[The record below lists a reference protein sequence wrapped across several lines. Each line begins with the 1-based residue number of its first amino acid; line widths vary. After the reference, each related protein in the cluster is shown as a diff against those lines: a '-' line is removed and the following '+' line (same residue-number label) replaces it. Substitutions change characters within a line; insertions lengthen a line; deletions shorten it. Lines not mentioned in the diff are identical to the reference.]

1 MAAGQRVKRLNDMV
15 DRIERLPASEVR
27 DRLLREVRS
36 RAVDLDTGV
45 TPRAMLPLRE
55 PAAPAAPMLRR
66 PPTRNKTTTI
76 RRAVSQPPAPAVEPP
91 RSRPAAQP
99 RTEPQQSVW
108 RDDHLSLEDTLQ
120 RAPLP
125 YVRVRG
131 NRTVPPWTFGLRG

>member
-1 MAAGQRVKRLNDMV
+1 MATGQRVKRLNDMV

-36 RAVDLDTGV
+36 RAVDVDTGV

-55 PAAPAAPMLRR
+55 PTPPPTLRR
-66 PPTRNKTTTI
+66 PPKRNKTTVI
-76 RRAVSQPPAPAVEPP
+76 RRAASQPPTPAVEPP
-91 RSRPAAQP
+91 RRSPAAKR